1 MFNFTLNVT
10 DVLIID
16 IYTFCL
22 MMNQMDNSKTTNLI
36 EALKE
41 YNKSLSEQ
49 ISRIK
54 SFINEIDKQINHHQ
68 TETTSSGKPD
78 INVPFSRDYL
88 AYKAKKNVN

>member
-1 MFNFTLNVT
+1 MFIFTLNVT
-10 DVLIID
+10 DVLIIN
-16 IYTFCL
+16 IYTFRL

-68 TETTSSGKPD
+68 TETGTSSKPD

>member
-1 MFNFTLNVT
+1 
-10 DVLIID
+10 
-16 IYTFCL
+16 
-22 MMNQMDNSKTTNLI
+22 MDNNKTTNLI

-49 ISRIK
+49 INRIK

-68 TETTSSGKPD
+68 TEAKPLSDYD

-88 AYKAKKNVN
+88 VYKAKKNLN

>member
-1 MFNFTLNVT
+1 MFIFTLNVT

-16 IYTFCL
+16 IYIFCL

-68 TETTSSGKPD
+68 TETGASNKPD

>member
-1 MFNFTLNVT
+1 
-10 DVLIID
+10 
-16 IYTFCL
+16 
-22 MMNQMDNSKTTNLI
+22 MDNSKTTNLI

-68 TETTSSGKPD
+68 SEAGVPGKPNID
-78 INVPFSRDYL
+78 VPFSRDYL

>member
-1 MFNFTLNVT
+1 
-10 DVLIID
+10 
-16 IYTFCL
+16 
-22 MMNQMDNSKTTNLI
+22 MDNSKTTNLI

-68 TETTSSGKPD
+68 TEASVPSKPD